1 MEADKRR
8 GRARYKAA
16 FMKKLSALLKRV
28 SREAWISVFSMVFLI
43 SLWEAA
49 VDLRWVDSPFFPSPS
64 TIARLTL
71 DLTSNGELTEHLS
84 ITLARMFA
92 GLFAG
97 SIAGLIIGLAMGW
110 SKTIRALL
118 DPVVSVIYPLPKIA
132 LLPLIMLLVGLGEGP
147 IILIIAL
154 GAFFPVLVNCVAG
167 VANIDPIYF
176 DVAQNYGASKFKT
189 FTRVVLPGSLPVAL
203 AGLRL
208 ALGMSLLLAVVVEL
222 SIGTKGLGAMLWLS
236 WQTFR
241 IERIYVA
248 IVVIAILGLLLNWLL
263 GLASKRLVPWQET

>member
-1 MEADKRR
+1 M
-8 GRARYKAA
+8 KALLA
-16 FMKKLSALLKRV
+16 LKRV
-28 SREAWISVFSMVFLI
+28 RREIWISLLSAAFLI
-43 SLWEAA
+43 AMWEAS
-49 VDLRWVDSPFFPSPS
+49 VDLGWVKSAFLPSPS
-64 TIARLTL
+64 TIAGQTISLTA
-71 DLTSNGELTEHLS
+71 SGELPRNLS
-84 ITLARMFA
+84 VTLGRMFA

-97 SIAGLIIGLAMGW
+97 SIAGLIVGLAMGW
-110 SKTIRALL
+110 SKTIRAML
-118 DPVVSVIYPLPKIA
+118 DPLVSLIYPLPKIA
-132 LLPLIMLLVGLGEGP
+132 LLPLIILLVGIGEGP

-176 DVAQNYGASKFKT
+176 DVAHNYGASKFKT
-189 FTRVVLPGSLPVAL
+189 FTKVVLPGSLPVAL
-203 AGLRL
+203 AGFRL

-263 GLASKRLVPWQET
+263 GLASRRLVPWREAQ

>member
-1 MEADKRR
+1 
-8 GRARYKAA
+8 
-16 FMKKLSALLKRV
+16 MKKLSAPLKRV
-28 SREAWISVFSMVFLI
+28 RREAWISVFSVVFLI

-49 VDLRWVDSPFFPSPS
+49 VDLRWVHSPFFPSPS
-64 TIARLTL
+64 TIVRLTL
-71 DLTSNGELTEHLS
+71 DLTSSGELTEHLS

-132 LLPLIMLLVGLGEGP
+132 LLPLIMLIVGIGEGP

-189 FTRVVLPGSLPVAL
+189 FIKVVLPGSLPVAL

-248 IVVIAILGLLLNWLL
+248 ILVIAILGLLLNWLL
-263 GLASKRLVPWQET
+263 GIASRRLVPWQEAR